1 MMEEWIVRLAETV
14 AAVINL
20 AMIVIIAFGMVHTL
34 WRVGKRIV
42 RSEALASAVRE
53 IWLHFAA
60 WILLALEFALAADL
74 IETVIAPSWEEIGQL
89 GAIAVIRIALGY
101 FLGRDIAE
109 VGEEK
114 PNVRDGSEAEAAK
127 GQ

>member
-1 MMEEWIVRLAETV
+1 MMEEWIFQLAKTV
-14 AAVINL
+14 AAIIDL
-20 AMIVIIAFGMVHTL
+20 AMVLIIAIGSFHTL
-34 WRVGKRIV
+34 WRVGDRV
-42 RSEALASAVRE
+42 LRREALASAVRD

-109 VGEEK
+109 IRE
-114 PNVRDGSEAEAAK
+114 PAAEAAGEK
-127 GQ
+127 P